1 MSPPQNDAQQRTRI
15 PFTKASACGNAFLM
29 VEGERASGDLGAL
42 SRRLCDR
49 HRGVGA
55 DGVEWLF
62 PDAEADV
69 KARLINADG
78 SEAEIS
84 GNGTRCVAA
93 EICSRE
99 NKTEVVVR
107 TGAGLK
113 TCRLIG
119 REDGRQGM
127 RQGSTFEFETDMGQP
142 EVGVQLSI
150 ETMWVR
156 AVGTKISIGNPHVAI
171 FVENF
176 QEAWQRQAALI
187 GTQPQFPRGTN
198 VEYVVVRGASEIE
211 IRLFERARCFSG
223 NGDCARRFADSA
235 LGESGLS
242 AGSGDSRLPWRIL
255 RLRSSRDAF
264 RFPQVANQA
273 ARTPSGR
280 QGGNCCARVE
290 REERNAGR

>member
-1 MSPPQNDAQQRTRI
+1 MSAPQNGGQQNEVDPNRGQQSTRI
-15 PFTKASACGNAFLM
+15 PFTKASACGNDFLM
-29 VEGERASGDLGAL
+29 VETAHVSGDLAAL

-49 HRGVGA
+49 HRGIGA

-99 NKTEVVVR
+99 GKTEVVVR

-113 TCRLIG
+113 TCRLIS
-119 REDGRQGM
+119 REDGRQS
-127 RQGSTFEFETDMGQP
+127 STFEFETDMGRP
-142 EVGVQLSI
+142 EVGGQLSI

-156 AVGTKISIGNPHVAI
+156 AVGTKVSMGNPHFVI

-176 QEAWQRQAALI
+176 QDGWQRQAALI
-187 GTQPQFPRGTN
+187 GTQPQFPQGTN
-198 VEYVVVRGASEIE
+198 VEYAVVRGRNEIE
-211 IRLFERARCFSG
+211 IRLFERGVGETQSSG
-223 NGDCARRFADSA
+223 TGSCASA
-235 LGESGLS
+235 
-242 AGSGDSRLPWRIL
+242 
-255 RLRSSRDAF
+255 
-264 RFPQVANQA
+264 VAA
-273 ARTPSGR
+273 IASGR
-280 QGGNCCARVE
+280 VASPVTVIAPGGAQTVRWENHVYLRGPATLVCRGEFFV
-290 REERNAGR
+290 

>member
-1 MSPPQNDAQQRTRI
+1 RVCHGDDDWNHGTRMSSSRSEAQQSTRI
-15 PFTKASACGNAFLM
+15 PFTKASACGNDFLM

-113 TCRLIG
+113 TCGRIGREFGNEGG
-119 REDGRQGM
+119 REDGREA
-127 RQGSTFEFETDMGQP
+127 STFEFETDMGVP
-142 EVGVQLSI
+142 EVGGQLSI

-156 AVGTKISIGNPHVAI
+156 AMGT
-171 FVENF
+171 
-176 QEAWQRQAALI
+176 
-187 GTQPQFPRGTN
+187 
-198 VEYVVVRGASEIE
+198 
-211 IRLFERARCFSG
+211 
-223 NGDCARRFADSA
+223 
-235 LGESGLS
+235 
-242 AGSGDSRLPWRIL
+242 
-255 RLRSSRDAF
+255 
-264 RFPQVANQA
+264 
-273 ARTPSGR
+273 
-280 QGGNCCARVE
+280 
-290 REERNAGR
+290 

>member
-1 MSPPQNDAQQRTRI
+1 LS
-15 PFTKASACGNAFLM
+15 
-29 VEGERASGDLGAL
+29 AL

-119 REDGRQGM
+119 REFGYEDGREDG
-127 RQGSTFEFETDMGQP
+127 REAYTFEFETDMGQP
-142 EVGVQLSI
+142 EVGGQLSI

-156 AVGTKISIGNPHVAI
+156 SVGTKVSIGNPHFVI

-176 QEAWQRQAALI
+176 QDGWQRHAALI
-187 GTQPQFPRGTN
+187 GTQPQFPQGTN
-198 VEYVVVRGASEIE
+198 VEYVVVRGANEIE
-211 IRLFERARCFSG
+211 IRLFERGVGETQSSG
-223 NGDCARRFADSA
+223 TGSCASA
-235 LGESGLS
+235 
-242 AGSGDSRLPWRIL
+242 
-255 RLRSSRDAF
+255 
-264 RFPQVANQA
+264 VAA
-273 ARTPSGR
+273 IASGR
-280 QGGNCCARVE
+280 VASPVTVIAPGGTQTVRWENQVYLQGPATLICRGEFFV
-290 REERNAGR
+290 

>member
-1 MSPPQNDAQQRTRI
+1 MSSQRNDAQQSPRI
-15 PFTKASACGNAFLM
+15 PFTKASACGNDFLL
-29 VEGERASGDLGAL
+29 VEGAHASGDLGAL

-93 EICSRE
+93 EICSRA

-119 REDGRQGM
+119 RQDGWEDG
-127 RQGSTFEFETDMGQP
+127 RQGSTFEFETDMGVP
-142 EVGVQLSI
+142 EVGGQLSI
-150 ETMWVR
+150 ETMWLR
-156 AVGTKISIGNPHVAI
+156 AVGTKVSMGNPHFVI

-176 QEAWQRQAALI
+176 QEGWQRQAALI
-187 GTQPQFPRGTN
+187 GTQPQFPQGTN
-198 VEYVVVRGASEIE
+198 VEYMVVRGANEVE
-211 IRLFERARCFSG
+211 IRLFERGVGETQSSG
-223 NGDCARRFADSA
+223 TGSCASAIAAIASGRVASPVTVIA
-235 LGESGLS
+235 LGGAQTVRWENQVY
-242 AGSGDSRLPWRIL
+242 L
-255 RLRSSRDAF
+255 RGPATLVCRGEF
-264 RFPQVANQA
+264 FV
-273 ARTPSGR
+273 
-280 QGGNCCARVE
+280 
-290 REERNAGR
+290 